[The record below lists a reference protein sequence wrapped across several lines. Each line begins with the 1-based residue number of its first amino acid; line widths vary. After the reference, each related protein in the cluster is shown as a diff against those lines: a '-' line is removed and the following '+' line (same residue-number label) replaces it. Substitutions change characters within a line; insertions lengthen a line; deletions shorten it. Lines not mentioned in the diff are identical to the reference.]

1 MVNGVIGAGGLGES
15 CKHSALGKI
24 QIFRLFAKVCE
35 ARFLEPIGTMAEVN
49 CIEVEFKNLV
59 FRIIFSIWTAR
70 ASSSILRRMVRSLER
85 KYFYRLLRDG
95 TAAFQGMPCEVVC
108 DSRPGDAD
116 RIYSA
121 VLVEAAVLGGDDSF
135 FRRSGI
141 SFWEINLF
149 LSTRASRDSLK

>member
-1 MVNGVIGAGGLGES
+1 
-15 CKHSALGKI
+15 
-24 QIFRLFAKVCE
+24 
-35 ARFLEPIGTMAEVN
+35 MAEVN

-59 FRIIFSIWTAR
+59 FRIIFFQLDCKSEFFHFTKDGPV
-70 ASSSILRRMVRSLER
+70 VR
-85 KYFYRLLRDG
+85 KKNIFYCLLRNG

-108 DSRPGDAD
+108 DSCSGNAD
-116 RIYSA
+116 RIYGA
-121 VLVEAAVLGGDDSF
+121 VLVEAAVLGGDDPF